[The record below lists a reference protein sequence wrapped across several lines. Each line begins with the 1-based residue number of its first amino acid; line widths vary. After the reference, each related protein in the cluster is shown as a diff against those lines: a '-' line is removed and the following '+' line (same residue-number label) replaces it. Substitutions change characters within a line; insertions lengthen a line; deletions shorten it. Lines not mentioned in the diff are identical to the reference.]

1 MAMIDEIM
9 SMMDYLGMDAFP
21 QDGYVGH
28 AQSLSYHGEFIDF
41 SSYKGKYIDEY
52 DGYQV
57 GIVLKKKD
65 NQKGYSLEAKRHKP
79 RKGSGR
85 RNPNELFSVHDE
97 SDDDPPPVEINDEDD
112 DGLDV
117 LEAIH
122 RNLVRMCRK
131 KAYDDLVNEE
141 MDLHEMPW
149 CKR

>member
-52 DGYQV
+52 DGYEV

-65 NQKGYSLEAKRHKP
+65 NEKGYSLEAKRHKP
-79 RKGSGR
+79 RKEKGR
-85 RNPNELFSVHDE
+85 RNPNKLFLLHE
-97 SDDDPPPVEINDEDD
+97 ETDDDLDIEIEAEEDD
-112 DGLDV
+112 GAAV
-117 LEAIH
+117 LEVIH
-122 RNLVRMCRK
+122 ENLVRMCRK

>member
-1 MAMIDEIM
+1 MTIVDEIM

-28 AQSLSYHGEFIDF
+28 TRFYRGEFVDF
-41 SSYKGKYIDEY
+41 SSYDGKYIEES

-65 NQKGYSLEAKRHKP
+65 NQKGYSLEAKRHKE
-79 RKGSGR
+79 RKGKGR
-85 RNPNELFSVHDE
+85 RNPNKLFEIYEE
-97 SDDDPPPVEINDEDD
+97 SDDDPPAVDIEAEED
-112 DGLDV
+112 DGLEV
-117 LEAIH
+117 LEVIH
-122 RNLVRMCRK
+122 ANLVRMCRK